1 MLDVHAPHQSVHT
14 WKDFFIHIATIVI
27 GLIIA
32 VGLEQSVEAI
42 HRRHEVAALRE
53 NLHAESLQILAD
65 ARRAEAAQV
74 YELDWLKARIAQA
87 QAAVF
92 EHRPI
97 EPREPSHVPVFA
109 SPDIPIW
116 RSAKAGTQT
125 PLLTKGEVNAYSEV
139 EYVQIHLDT
148 LSVARIRS
156 QDAIRSFNR
165 ELPTIPNDG
174 PDFTKAS
181 PQDLRTYLTL
191 LTTAYVAVDRYLRML
206 RVLIGAELAVI
217 DGKTSLDDLYASER
231 KTAGVVA
238 AESL

>member
-1 MLDVHAPHQSVHT
+1 
-14 WKDFFIHIATIVI
+14 
-27 GLIIA
+27 
-32 VGLEQSVEAI
+32 
-42 HRRHEVAALRE
+42 
-53 NLHAESLQILAD
+53 
-65 ARRAEAAQV
+65 
-74 YELDWLKARIAQA
+74 
-87 QAAVF
+87 
-92 EHRPI
+92 
-97 EPREPSHVPVFA
+97 VPVFA